1 MSRNAYALEEDR
13 PSERSRWPPLT
24 RMLMSG
30 EMNAE
35 TKREYNWKEKYNK
48 WMVNEGYRRFFVFVF
63 AAIHAMVFAFGFMN
77 YQLKDNLQN
86 GRDTFGLTYPIA
98 RAAAL
103 VLHFDIAVILFPVCR
118 TLISLARKT
127 PLNGIIQFDK
137 NITFHKMTA
146 WSIVF
151 FSWVHT
157 IAHWNNFA
165 QIAAKN
171 NLGFVGFL
179 LANFATGPGWS
190 GYVMLTALMA
200 MAITSMEKF
209 RRANFERFWYTHH
222 LFVIFFLFWSIHGAF
237 CMIKPDFAPFCV
249 SIGSSAIGVFWQ
261 YWMYGGYIYLAERI
275 AREVRGRHKTY
286 ISKVVQHPSN
296 VCEIQIKKEHTKTRA
311 GQYIFFCCPEVSLWQ
326 YHPFTLTSAP
336 EEDYI
341 SIHIRM
347 VGDFTKAVGKALGCE
362 VDRPRGG
369 AKKDTSQVIGVNK
382 SSPDATTVDPALR
395 RVLPRVYIDGPF
407 GSASED
413 VFKYETA
420 VLVGAGIGVT
430 PFASILK
437 SIWYRMNYP
446 QKKTRLRKVYFFWVC
461 RDFGSFEWFRSLLL
475 AIEAQDMD
483 NHIEIH
489 TYLTA
494 KIQADDATN
503 IMINDANADRD
514 AITGLRAPTNFGR
527 PNWGA
532 VFRSIRKIHS
542 PGASGVFFCGPKGL
556 GSSLHVKCNEYSD
569 PDWSYLYLHSP
580 QSAAEITKTPNP
592 AIMRVAFFSTK
603 HYDEEAFNKV
613 NESLGSPLEITYLQ
627 ASLNLSTVAL
637 AKGHKAVSLFVNDTA
652 DAEVLKALSE
662 LGVEIIALRCAGTD
676 NVDLPTADT
685 YSITT
690 LHVPSYSPHAVA
702 EFAIGLLLTLVRKYH
717 KAFNRTREGNFS
729 LSGLVGFN
737 LHGKTVGIIGTGQIG
752 LLVAKIL
759 SRGFG
764 CRVVAYDLYPNEEKA
779 VEYGFS
785 YKSRDEVL
793 KEADI
798 LSLHCP
804 LTPSSHHLLNDE
816 TLALT
821 KPGVVIINTSR
832 GGLIDTK
839 SLIRFLKSGH
849 IGALGLDVYE
859 GEKEYFFR
867 DGSRGVIQDDDL
879 TRLMSFY
886 NVVISGHQAFL
897 SREALEA
904 IAEASVGDVVKVG
917 RGEEV
922 ERRAKVKS

>member
-1 MSRNAYALEEDR
+1 
-13 PSERSRWPPLT
+13 
-24 RMLMSG
+24 MSG

-35 TKREYNWKEKYNK
+35 TKRDYNWKEQYNK
-48 WMVNEGYRRFFVFVF
+48 WMVNEGYRRLYVCASYSLYQLLIEYSFVFIF

-86 GRDTFGLTYPIA
+86 GRVTFGFTYPIA

-118 TLISLARKT
+118 TLVSLARKT

-222 LFVIFFLFWSIHGAF
+222 LFVVFFLFWSIHGAF
-237 CMIKPDFAPFCV
+237 CMIQPDFAPFCV

-275 AREVRGRHKTY
+275 AREIRGRHKTY

-369 AKKDTSQVIGVNK
+369 TKDASQVVGVNK
-382 SSPDATTVDPALR
+382 SSPDATSVDPALR

-542 PGASGVFFCGPKGL
+542 PGARYVQITP
-556 GSSLHVKCNEYSD
+556 YR
-569 PDWSYLYLHSP
+569 LY
-580 QSAAEITKTPNP
+580 
-592 AIMRVAFFSTK
+592 F
-603 HYDEEAFNKV
+603 
-613 NESLGSPLEITYLQ
+613 
-627 ASLNLSTVAL
+627 
-637 AKGHKAVSLFVNDTA
+637 
-652 DAEVLKALSE
+652 
-662 LGVEIIALRCAGTD
+662 
-676 NVDLPTADT
+676 
-685 YSITT
+685 
-690 LHVPSYSPHAVA
+690 
-702 EFAIGLLLTLVRKYH
+702 
-717 KAFNRTREGNFS
+717 
-729 LSGLVGFN
+729 
-737 LHGKTVGIIGTGQIG
+737 
-752 LLVAKIL
+752 
-759 SRGFG
+759 
-764 CRVVAYDLYPNEEKA
+764 
-779 VEYGFS
+779 
-785 YKSRDEVL
+785 
-793 KEADI
+793 
-798 LSLHCP
+798 
-804 LTPSSHHLLNDE
+804 E
-816 TLALT
+816 TLC
-821 KPGVVIINTSR
+821 
-832 GGLIDTK
+832 
-839 SLIRFLKSGH
+839 
-849 IGALGLDVYE
+849 
-859 GEKEYFFR
+859 
-867 DGSRGVIQDDDL
+867 
-879 TRLMSFY
+879 
-886 NVVISGHQAFL
+886 
-897 SREALEA
+897 
-904 IAEASVGDVVKVG
+904 
-917 RGEEV
+917 
-922 ERRAKVKS
+922 